1 MRTAQHSDG
10 SGGHVRD
17 CHPRMAAR
25 AAFPVHDSLAAIL
38 QCCRRH
44 RRGPMA
50 NGAES
55 ITGVVLVAW
64 QRPQRGVRGVFSLG
78 VMLRCGGNGVTHG
91 YLPPGS
97 GGSATGLSAI
107 SGQAVSSSSADGHSN
122 MGTLPP
128 QSELFLQSFAP
139 AERPPCAACSM
150 SDCGTERTYLST
162 PGNVCLRRRSGQS
175 RADSA
180 SCLRP
185 ERTLGADEHE
195 VVLRPKT
202 FAARLR
208 PVERCARRHLG

>member
-1 MRTAQHSDG
+1 MLQVRPTPADG
-10 SGGHVRD
+10 KVGRGHYWNRCRCLAPAAKRCSRRVLVGGHASLRRKR
-17 CHPRMAAR
+17 C
-25 AAFPVHDSLAAIL
+25 DS
-38 QCCRRH
+38 RRS
-44 RRGPMA
+44 PFW
-50 NGAES
+50 
-55 ITGVVLVAW
+55 L
-64 QRPQRGVRGVFSLG
+64 
-78 VMLRCGGNGVTHG
+78 
-91 YLPPGS
+91 